1 MVKRFAIFVFVLLF
15 GIFLMRSFLNV
26 VPDNLSF
33 TELLSRLSFSSVW
46 NDITLK
52 TGWLEWLKILRDASS
67 NFSADLNFGDG
78 IFWNI
83 VSNILRLLTN
93 AFTSI
98 FNFFIACLTILK
110 GVVDYLF
117 SIIDFIRII
126 IFS

>member
-1 MVKRFAIFVFVLLF
+1 MVKRFVIFVFVLLF
-15 GIFLMRSFLNV
+15 GIYLMRSFLNV
-26 VPDNLSF
+26 VPENLSF
-33 TELLSRLSFSSVW
+33 TELLSRLSFSSVF
-46 NDITLK
+46 NDVTLK
-52 TGWLEWLKILRDASS
+52 TGWLEWLKILQVASS
-67 NFSADLNFGDG
+67 NFSANLNFGDG

-98 FNFFIACLTILK
+98 FNFIIACLTILK
-110 GVVDYLF
+110 SVVDYVF